1 MRVLPELGIDGENKE
16 VASLDLRDKKILF
29 MLSQNARIPLSK
41 IAKQVSLSRD
51 SVKYRIDNY
60 EKKGIIKNS
69 RTLVDVAR
77 LGYDAYHIFLRL
89 NNPTKE
95 AEKSLID
102 TLSSLPYVR
111 AILKFYGSFDF
122 EIAVIAKTIPE
133 FDEILTEVIGKSK
146 EYLQDY
152 EILIITKSYRAGQ
165 FPNKFLKPIETKSLY
180 VKSPNKKNEQKLDKK
195 DFEIIK
201 IIRDNAQLS
210 LLDIADKVKISP
222 DAVSYRLKK
231 MEENII
237 IAFLPVINYHSLGY
251 NVHALLLNLSG
262 LDKQKEKKLSD
273 FMKTNPHILWAVKT
287 VGRFNVLAYVCTEK
301 ETEIQETINE
311 LRNAFPEQIAH
322 YETLLSFAE
331 YKYTYAP
338 DCIFESL

>member
-1 MRVLPELGIDGENKE
+1 MRVLPELGIDGEKE
-16 VASLDLRDKKILF
+16 QLVSLDVRDKKILF
-29 MLSQNARIPLSK
+29 MLSQNARMPLSK

-51 SVKYRIDNY
+51 SVKYRIQNY

-95 AEKSLID
+95 AEKTLID

-133 FDEILTEVIGKSK
+133 FDDILTEVIGKSK

-165 FPNKFLKPIETKSLY
+165 FPNKFLKPIETKKLY
-180 VKSPNKKNEQKLDKK
+180 VKSPNKKLEVKLDEK
-195 DFEIIK
+195 DFEILK
-201 IIRDNAQLS
+201 IIRDNAQIS
-210 LLDIADKVKISP
+210 LLDIAEKIKLSP

-231 MEENII
+231 MEESVI
-237 IAFLPVINYHSLGY
+237 IAFTPVINYHALGY
-251 NVHALLLNLSG
+251 NVHVLMMNLSG
-262 LDKQKEKKLSD
+262 LDKQKEKKLND
-273 FMKTNPHILWAVKT
+273 FMKTNPNILWAVKT
-287 VGRFNVLAYVCTEK
+287 VGRYNVLAYVCTEK
-301 ETEIQETINE
+301 ETELQETINE
-311 LRNAFPEQIAH
+311 LRNAFPEQISH
-322 YETLLSFAE
+322 YVTLLTFAE

-338 DCIFESL
+338 DCIFENK